1 MTNQTQL
8 FRGPLIPIPRRTI
21 RVRGGKLYSS
31 FKGMVEIKVDSRGSI
46 NLSDVLY
53 VPKLGVN
60 LLSSRKICS
69 QNATSM
75 FDDKRMS
82 FI

>member
-1 MTNQTQL
+1 
-8 FRGPLIPIPRRTI
+8 
-21 RVRGGKLYSS
+21 
-31 FKGMVEIKVDSRGSI
+31 MVEIKVDSGGSI

-69 QNATSM
+69 QNATGM